1 MKHITF
7 ALAGLVCITPYVA
20 AEETAE
26 DVIVQLFDAMR
37 AGDGDTIRAMV
48 VADARLDR
56 LQPDGTLRQGTFERW
71 INWVGQQ
78 AEGDADEQIF
88 SVETLS
94 RTDELATVWAPFTIR
109 YKGDLV
115 GCGVNQ
121 FTLGKTADGWR
132 ILYGIDKPAQE
143 DCATFRENFGK

>member
-1 MKHITF
+1 MKHIFF
-7 ALAGLVCITPYVA
+7 ALAGLVCITPHVA

-56 LQPDGTLRQGTFERW
+56 LQPDGTLRQGTFDRW

>member
-1 MKHITF
+1 MKHIYF
-7 ALAGLVCITPYVA
+7 ALAGLACATPHAA

-26 DVIVQLFDAMR
+26 DVVVQLFDAMR

-56 LQPDGTLRQGTFERW
+56 LQPDGTLRQGTFDRW

-109 YKGDLV
+109 YKGEMV